1 MPATQRPEMVIF
13 KSDKILPLTH
23 IVCTGRFSFLFYLKI
38 TIILAINNGDKILL
52 KFFKD
57 KKIQNRMIEKQLQGE
72 KVTISLQFLV
82 EKPLS

>member
-1 MPATQRPEMVIF
+1 MF
-13 KSDKILPLTH
+13 
-23 IVCTGRFSFLFYLKI
+23 CLKI

>member
-1 MPATQRPEMVIF
+1 MRG
-13 KSDKILPLTH
+13 KIL
-23 IVCTGRFSFLFYLKI
+23 SDLKI
-38 TIILAINNGDKILL
+38 TIIFAINNGDKILL